1 MEIRELLQKPL
12 EGLNK
17 YNVQD
22 TFAKIARNLFSN
34 CYIECGDIEYYFA
47 EIEFYYYDKEQ
58 CIGSSAEQYKWQLEI
73 MKYLGK
79 YK

>member
-22 TFAKIARNLFSN
+22 IFAKIARN
-34 CYIECGDIEYYFA
+34 YV
-47 EIEFYYYDKEQ
+47 
-58 CIGSSAEQYKWQLEI
+58 
-73 MKYLGK
+73 
-79 YK
+79 